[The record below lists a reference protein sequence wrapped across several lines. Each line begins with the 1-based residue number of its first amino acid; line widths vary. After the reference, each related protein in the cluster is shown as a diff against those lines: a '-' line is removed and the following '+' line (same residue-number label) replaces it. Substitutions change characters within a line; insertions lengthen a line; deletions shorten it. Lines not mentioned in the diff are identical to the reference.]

1 MLPWHIHYFKLVI
14 FLKTSDVTEALKIEY
29 KLAFCKKK
37 LQPEPFGDIA
47 PTASSDEHGSSAYGG
62 AGE

>member
-1 MLPWHIHYFKLVI
+1 MPPQNMLPWHIHYFKLVI

-37 LQPEPFGDIA
+37 LHSQGKSPFVKVS
-47 PTASSDEHGSSAYGG
+47 PTLTEKNDSK
-62 AGE
+62 